1 MSYDIRFG
9 VKVEGAK
16 DVYVNIG
23 RPEYDSPTYNN
34 RDIFV
39 NCMRWDYKQGKW
51 YPMDEVLPKVKDGI
65 NELISNPHLYK
76 QYEPDNGWGGI
87 ESALQ
92 CLKSIY
98 DWFYPEKPWEREWDE
113 DIPLNCMYFRW

>member
-65 NELISNPHLYK
+65 NELISN
-76 QYEPDNGWGGI
+76 
-87 ESALQ
+87 
-92 CLKSIY
+92 
-98 DWFYPEKPWEREWDE
+98 
-113 DIPLNCMYFRW
+113 